1 MYNVEFL
8 FDTTEA
14 GVKET
19 VISFK
24 AVSRSCLSIGIRVD
38 DDMADVIFSPG
49 KKWGMLLRSELV
61 GETIKS

>member
-8 FDTTEA
+8 FDTTGA

-49 KKWGMLLRSELV
+49 RKWETLLRSELV